1 MFMKKIA
8 SFLIIG
14 ILGGITA
21 IGIQKYFLDSE
32 NEPNAS
38 PEIIQTTS
46 LEDIN
51 AHRDTSNVYQTSNT
65 AIRPAI
71 NTDFTIAAEKTVNA
85 VVHVK
90 NVAISRQPRNMME
103 YLRNGGAE
111 RKQLQGAGSG
121 VIITGDGYIVTNNHV
136 ILGASEIS
144 VTLNNNK
151 SYEAEVVG
159 TDESADIAL
168 LKIKSKG
175 ETFDYLPFGNSDTS
189 KIGEWVLAVGNP
201 FNLTSTVT
209 AGIISAKSRDLNE
222 YDSNFQSFIQT
233 DAAINPGNSGG
244 ALVNTQ
250 GELIGINTA
259 ITSQTGSYVGYAFA
273 VPSNNAKKIVEDILE
288 YGNVQKAIL
297 GIKGGTLTQKAAK
310 ELNIE
315 FKQGVYIDAIVKGSG
330 AYKSDLQKGDI
341 ITKIDAKKIKK
352 FTDLVGY
359 LNSKRPNETLN
370 IEVLRNNG
378 ILNIPVTL
386 TLDDRYQLKG
396 VGVEISN
403 ASEEELAQSNT
414 KYGVVISKALTPRMK
429 QYNLEGIIITEIDEK
444 KVTNIDDVRNI
455 MKKKADDESIMISL
469 LDKYGEKKHFV
480 FD

>member
-1 MFMKKIA
+1 MKKIA

-14 ILGGITA
+14 ILGGVTA
-21 IGIQKYFLDSE
+21 IGIQKYFLTSE
-32 NEPNAS
+32 NEEKENPKTVS
-38 PEIIQTTS
+38 TIPS
-46 LEDIN
+46 LEEIN
-51 AHRDTSNVYQTSNT
+51 ARQENSNIYQTSNK
-65 AIRPAI
+65 AILPAI
-71 NTDFTIAAEKTVNA
+71 NTDFTVAAEKTVNA

-136 ILGASEIS
+136 IKGASEIS

-151 SYEAEVVG
+151 SYAAEVVG

-168 LKIKSKG
+168 LKIKSND
-175 ETFDYLPFGNSDTS
+175 ESFDYLPFGDSDNS
-189 KIGEWVLAVGNP
+189 KVGEWVLAVGNP

-288 YGNVQKAIL
+288 YGGVQKAIL
-297 GIKGGTLTQKAAK
+297 GIKGGTLTEKAAK
-310 ELNIE
+310 ELDID

-330 AYKSDLQKGDI
+330 AYKSDLKQGDI
-341 ITKIDAKKIKK
+341 ITKIDAKTIKK

-370 IEVLRNNG
+370 IQVSRNNE
-378 ILNIPVTL
+378 ILKIPVTL
-386 TLDDRYQLKG
+386 TLDDRYQLKE

-403 ASEEELAQSNT
+403 ATEEELARSNT

-444 KVTNIDDVRNI
+444 KVTSIDDVRNI
-455 MKKKADDESIMISL
+455 IKNKSDNESIMISL